1 MSLAAGSLMMACS
14 TPKNDNMLDQENPFF
29 SAYETPFEVPPF
41 EQIQNGHYLPAF
53 KQGMEAHKAEIQ
65 KIIDNKDAA
74 TFANTIEALEFSGKL
89 LDRVSTVFY
98 NMMSANTNDE
108 LQSIAKEVSPLL
120 SAHSDDIN
128 LNPALFA
135 RVKAVYEQKD
145 KLELSEEQKVLL
157 EKTYK
162 GFVRGGANL
171 AEDKQ
176 ASFREINKELSML
189 SLKFGEN
196 VLAETNAYQLII
208 EDEKDLAGLPEAVKG
223 GAASAA
229 KAAGHEGK
237 WLFTLQKPSMIPFL
251 QYAENRKLREEIYTA
266 YIKRGDNGNE
276 NDNKAIIS
284 KIASLR
290 LKKANLLG
298 YDSHA
303 DFILA
308 ENMAKEP
315 QKVTDFLTEIWDA
328 ALPMAKRE
336 ASELQKIIDKEGG
349 NFKLA
354 GWDWWFYA
362 EKLKK
367 QKFNL
372 DENELRP
379 YFQLENVLDGAFL
392 LAEKLYG
399 LSFTERTDIPKY
411 HPEASVYEVKEAD
424 GTHVGLLYADF
435 HPRASK
441 RVGAWMTSYRKQSEG
456 VTPVISMVC
465 NFSEPVGDKPAL
477 LSMDEVE
484 TLFHEFGHAL
494 HGLLSNCKYNSL
506 SGTSVARDFVELPSQ
521 VMENWTG
528 EPEMLALYAKH
539 YETGEVIPTELV
551 EKVRKAGNFN
561 QGFATVEYLAASF
574 LDMQWHTITSEEEV
588 DAAAF
593 EDKAMNALGMIPEI
607 TVRYRSTYFNHI
619 FYGGYS
625 SGYYAYIWAEV
636 LDADA
641 FEAFKENGLFDKE
654 TAAKFRSN
662 ILERGGTE
670 EAMTLYKKFRGKEP
684 SIEPL
689 LKKRGLL
696 VNDKAAR

>member
-1 MSLAAGSLMMACS
+1 MMACS